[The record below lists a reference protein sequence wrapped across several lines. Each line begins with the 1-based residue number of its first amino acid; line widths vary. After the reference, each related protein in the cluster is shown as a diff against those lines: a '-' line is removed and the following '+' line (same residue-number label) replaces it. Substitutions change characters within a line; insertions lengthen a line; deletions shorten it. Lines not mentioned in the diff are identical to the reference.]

1 MLKINN
7 RGPGM
12 IIGKYNKS
20 VILTYAGVVMAVAGI
35 FIALGGLYIRYAVML
50 LIVAGICD
58 LFDGKIARA
67 CKRTEEEKSFGI
79 QIDSLADMVD
89 FVAFPMILLYR
100 LTGGNRWYHYVIY
113 VVYTLCAVIRLGYF
127 NITVTGRQT
136 EEPVSHYSGLPVTY
150 AAMIFP
156 LTWLA
161 GQLIPARI
169 LPDHFFGF
177 IVYPAVM
184 LLTAV
189 AFILNIKI
197 AKPKGAAYIVLIL
210 LALAVISYIVFR
222 A

>member
-1 MLKINN
+1 
-7 RGPGM
+7 M

-20 VILTYAGVVMAVAGI
+20 VILTYAGVVMSVAGI
-35 FIALGGLYIRYAVML
+35 FLALHGTYIRYAVML
-50 LIVAGICD
+50 LIIAGICD

-89 FVAFPMILLYR
+89 FVAFPVILLYC
-100 LTGGNRWYHYVIY
+100 LTGGNRWYHYLIY
-113 VVYTLCAVIRLGYF
+113 VIYTLCAVIRLGYF
-127 NITVTGRQT
+127 NITVEGRQT
-136 EEPVSHYSGLPVTY
+136 EEPVSHYNGLPVTY

-161 GQLIPARI
+161 SQVIPARW
-169 LPDHFFGF
+169 LPDNLFGY

-184 LLTAV
+184 LLTAA

-197 AKPKGAAYIVLIL
+197 AKPRGIAYIFLIL
-210 LALAVISYIVFR
+210 LAAGVISYILIW

>member
-1 MLKINN
+1 
-7 RGPGM
+7 M

-20 VILTYAGVVMAVAGI
+20 VILTYAGVVMAAAGI
-35 FIALGGLYIRYAVML
+35 FLALDGLYIRYAVML
-50 LIVAGICD
+50 LIIAGICD

-67 CKRTEEEKSFGI
+67 VKRTEEEKSFGV

-89 FVAFPMILLYR
+89 FVAFPVILLYC
-100 LTGGNRWYHYVIY
+100 LTGDNKWYHYLIY
-113 VVYTLCAVIRLGYF
+113 IVYILSAVIRLGYF
-127 NITVTGRQT
+127 NITAEGRQT

-161 GQLIPARI
+161 SQLIPARV
-169 LPDHFFGF
+169 LPANPDVFGQ

-184 LLTAV
+184 LLTAA

-197 AKPKGAAYIVLIL
+197 AKPRGAAYIFLLL
-210 LALAVISYIVFR
+210 LAAGVITYIVFW